1 MSVPRFLL
9 HKFSACLCIYA
20 VTALLNPSPL
30 AAEEL
35 LPEKGWL
42 FAPGDN
48 PRRAAMD
55 FDDRDW
61 QSIEVPAYWNK
72 AGVSAKDGFGWY
84 RLHISLPPGKEALE
98 LVIKGLA
105 GEDETYFNGKK
116 IGSTGELSGDFSNPK
131 YVIRTYTVPAEL
143 RRSQNILAIRIY
155 AGKTVWGGG
164 IIRPVSL
171 RELKPEEAIELKYKS
186 PSSGNFIKP
195 GEKFSY
201 TVECK
206 NRRTE
211 ATTVKLQSTLNDFE
225 GKELE
230 RFDYEISLAPGE
242 IRSWEKEILLP
253 EQGIYTVNSSIIFKN
268 ATVKSESLSIGVM
281 PERPADSK
289 LDPRFGVACHLNWWD
304 SKTSIKLLDLMR
316 RAGIGTARTGMIWRD
331 IEEVKGQMDFS
342 RCDLIAEETARRGII
357 WLPTLS
363 DVPDWAVSGKGA
375 GNPAVRIPDIN
386 AWKNFV
392 NEAVKR
398 YGSRIKVWEIGNEPN
413 LNKLSPEEYQAQ
425 YSAAREAA
433 LKVKPDAVI
442 AVGGLSSVHIKQPG
456 RILPDIYLSA
466 FHKLNMDFDA
476 LAYHPYVGWPKEN
489 AAIVK
494 DFNASLDSVENVL
507 KADAQP
513 GKKLYLTEYAISK
526 RTDQDRSELDQA
538 RFLVLTSATALTRNN
553 VAVICWYNLR
563 NKGVNSEDNEMNY
576 GLLNFDL
583 SPKIAF
589 LAYSTMIR
597 QLEFLNYESNYKD
610 AEGVAGY
617 IFSDA
622 TRKVLLVWSESGKK
636 RISLNGASEI
646 CNLVGA
652 SRKITEDGT
661 VEVSELPLYI
671 TIKR

>member
-1 MSVPRFLL
+1 MPKFLL
-9 HKFSACLCIYA
+9 RCFSASCFIS
-20 VTALLNPSPL
+20 VMTGLLNANQAS
-30 AAEEL
+30 AQEL

-48 PRRAAMD
+48 LRRAAID

-61 QSIEVPAYWNK
+61 KSIEVPAYWNK

-131 YVIRTYTVPAEL
+131 YVIRTYTVPADL
-143 RRSQNILAIRIY
+143 RRRQNILAIRIY
-155 AGKTVWGGG
+155 TGKTIWGGG
-164 IIRPVSL
+164 IIRPISL
-171 RELKPEEAIELKYKS
+171 RELKPEDAIELKYKS
-186 PSSGNFIKP
+186 PLSGNFIRP

-201 TVECK
+201 SIECK

-211 ATTVKLQSTLNDFE
+211 PASIKLQSTLNDFE

-230 RFDYEISLAPGE
+230 RVEYEISLNPGE

-253 EQGIYTVNSSIIFKN
+253 VQGIYTVNSSIIFKN
-268 ATVKSESLSIGVM
+268 VAVKTESLSIGVM

-342 RCDLIAEETARRGII
+342 RCDLIADESAKRGIT

-363 DVPDWAVSGKGA
+363 DVPDWAVKGKRS
-375 GNPAVRIPDIN
+375 NPSLRIPDIE
-386 AWKNFV
+386 AWKTFV
-392 NEAVKR
+392 SEAVKR
-398 YGSRIKVWEIGNEPN
+398 YGKKIQVWEIGNEPN
-413 LNKLSPEEYQAQ
+413 LNKLSPEEYRDQ
-425 YSAAREAA
+425 YAAAREAA
-433 LKVKPDAVI
+433 LKVKSDAVI
-442 AVGGLSSVHIKQPG
+442 AIGGLSSVHVKQPG
-456 RILPDIYLSA
+456 RILPDIYLNGLCE
-466 FHKLNMDFDA
+466 LNMNFDA
-476 LAYHPYVGWPKEN
+476 LAYHPYIGWPKTN
-489 AAIVK
+489 AAIVQ
-494 DFNASLDSVENVL
+494 DFNKTLDSVENVL
-507 KADAQP
+507 ISRSQGD
-513 GKKLYLTEYAISK
+513 KKLYLTEYAISK

-563 NKGVNSEDNEMNY
+563 NKGINPEDNEMNY

-583 SPKIAF
+583 SPKTAF
-589 LAYSTMIR
+589 LAYSTMIK
-597 QLEFLNYESNYKD
+597 QLEFLNYESPYKD
-610 AEGVAGY
+610 TEGVTGY
-617 IFSDA
+617 CFSNV
-622 TRKVLLVWSESGKK
+622 TRKVLVVWSESGKK
-636 RISLNGASEI
+636 RISVKGASEI

-652 SRKITEDGT
+652 SRKLAEDGT
-661 VEVSELPLYI
+661 VEVSELPIYI
-671 TIKR
+671 SIKR